1 MWPCLQALF
10 PLARMPSRVRIPMTE
25 NPVTVC
31 IMARESARLKVR
43 VECLLSGT
51 GVAMPVI
58 EVLESVGSTNQHLL
72 QASDQREQ
80 APRACLAMSQTAG
93 RGRRGRMWHTAPGK
107 NLALS
112 LAWPLSRSLV
122 PPAYPVGAGTGVV
135 RALEEF
141 GLSHVRLKWPND
153 LMVGDAKLGG
163 ILVEQRLGSA
173 SVPGRLVVGIGIN
186 LASVETLDL
195 GRPVIDLAALGV
207 DVDLL
212 ELASHVI
219 AQQCRLHSVLMK
231 EGLASL
237 APELERMD
245 MLRDQPIEVLDSG
258 ARGRALGIDPESG
271 CLKVRFED
279 GVTRTLHSGEVSVRR
294 CEHV

>member
-1 MWPCLQALF
+1 
-10 PLARMPSRVRIPMTE
+10 
-25 NPVTVC
+25 
-31 IMARESARLKVR
+31 MARESARLKVR

-72 QASDQREQ
+72 QASEQREQ

-93 RGRRGRMWHTAPGK
+93 RGRRGRMWHSAPGK

-112 LAWPLSRSLV
+112 MAWPLSRSLV

-186 LASVETLDL
+186 LASVETLNL

-219 AQQCRLHSVLMK
+219 AQQCRLHSVLME

-258 ARGRALGIDPESG
+258 ARGWALGIDLESG
-271 CLKVRFED
+271 CLNVRFED